1 MTPVVVTL
9 KALPSHPLS
18 TVRYQADAQQS
29 DAYKYLTRIGIWRL
43 LPDDELVYWCLM
55 PVA

>member
-1 MTPVVVTL
+1 MVTL